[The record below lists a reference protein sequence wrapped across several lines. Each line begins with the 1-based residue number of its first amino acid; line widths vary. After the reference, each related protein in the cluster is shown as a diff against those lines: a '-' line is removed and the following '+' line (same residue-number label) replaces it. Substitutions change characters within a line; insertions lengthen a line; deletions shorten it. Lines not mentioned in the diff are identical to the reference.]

1 MSSLYQYRAARQA
14 VESRNLSLEDAGNV
28 VVLAAGT
35 AYLQVLASEAR
46 VETAKAQLDVAAN
59 WKPKR

>member
-14 VESRNLSLEDAGNV
+14 VESQNLSLEDAGNV

-35 AYLQVLASEAR
+35 AYLQC
-46 VETAKAQLDVAAN
+46 
-59 WKPKR
+59 